1 MVNTVDVYRM
11 TNEGQEGQKPRKMHI
26 PKDPKELVVG
36 DIIHVRGGDAI
47 PADCSWA
54 GGEEI
59 LMGGARN
66 MINSPHAQLRK
77 LTAS

>member
-1 MVNTVDVYRM
+1 MVNTVDVVRI
-11 TNEGQEGQKPRKMHI
+11 TDEGKKGQKPRKMNI
-26 PKDPKELVVG
+26 PIDPQYLVVG

-59 LMGGARN
+59 LVSGARN
-66 MINSPHAQLRK
+66 IINSPHAR
-77 LTAS
+77 